1 MERTSLRFNDHVFR
15 SRFLDHD
22 RPTRVFGSRSEI
34 WDLLVTPSYL
44 STGSA
49 SLLRWAASLLGLLIV
64 FGVLLVIADAFYNKH
79 VHFAMESLFGAY
91 AIFGFV
97 AFIVIVIA
105 GKYLRKILMR
115 PEDYYDD

>member
-1 MERTSLRFNDHVFR
+1 MSKPKNQKPRW
-15 SRFLDHD
+15 LDQPKNI
-22 RPTRVFGSRSEI
+22 R
-34 WDLLVTPSYL
+34 L
-44 STGSA
+44 
-49 SLLRWAASLLGLLIV
+49 LLGLLIA

-79 VHFAMESLFGAY
+79 IHFAMESLFGAY